1 MGLKQFYEDKVLAR
15 LITCACAN
23 PRIRELREQIVPLA
37 EGRVFELGL
46 GGGLNQAFYDRSRVT
61 RFAGVDP
68 GASLLERAREAAK
81 EKGWQADIRQGYGEE
96 IPFEDAS
103 FDTVVS
109 TYTLCSV
116 ADQAKVLG
124 ELRRILRPGGK
135 LLYLEHGHAPD
146 SGPARWQRR
155 LEPVWKRVM
164 GNCHLTRPVGSAVSC
179 AGFSVEPMGRQ
190 YVPGLPRWAGWTE
203 WGVGWKS

>member
-15 LITCACAN
+15 LITYACAN
-23 PRIRELREQIVPLA
+23 ARIMELREQIVPLA
-37 EGRVFELGL
+37 DGRVFELGL

-96 IPFEDAS
+96 IPFEDES

-124 ELRRILRPGGK
+124 ELSRILRPGGK

-164 GNCHLTRPVGSAVSC
+164 GNCHLTRPVGSAVGC